1 MVFYYGNLNG
11 LRPLIR
17 MAKIQ
22 NTDNRTP
29 SVDRNVEQQELSF
42 IVGENAKWYSSLEDN
57 LAFSYK
63 TKHTLNIQFSN
74 HAPWYIPKWSEKLCP
89 QKNLHT
95 TVYSSFIRN
104 CQNLEASKISFSP
117 WCIQTMEYY
126 SAKKEM
132 IYQTMKWHGGNLN
145 AYG

>member
-74 HAPWYIPKWSEKLCP
+74 HAPLYLPKRPENLDPC
-89 QKNLHT
+89 KNLHT
-95 TVYSSFIRN
+95 DVYRSFIHD
-104 CQNLEASKISFSP
+104 CQNVEATKMSFSR
-117 WCIQTMEYY
+117 
-126 SAKKEM
+126 
-132 IYQTMKWHGGNLN
+132 
-145 AYG
+145 